1 MCWFECSAVLND
13 VWRSLSLPLRLMCL
27 RVFCRSHRVCRNPI
41 LPWHKL
47 SPEKLAKARLEK
59 ELESKRSVAGCV
71 PRKMAASRL
80 QAASTFNRSQG
91 RPRLPLIGGK
101 KFQSK
106 LGSSAGS
113 GLGLSKVRHL
123 RMPRTGGDDKVCRSV

>member
-1 MCWFECSAVLND
+1 MH
-13 VWRSLSLPLRLMCL
+13 
-27 RVFCRSHRVCRNPI
+27 VFCCSHRVCRNPI

-59 ELESKRSVAGCV
+59 ELEAERSVAGST
-71 PRKMAASRL
+71 PKKMVASRL
-80 QAASTFNRSQG
+80 QTSSAFNRSQG

-106 LGSSAGS
+106 LSSFASS
-113 GLGLSKVRHL
+113 GLGLSKARHL
-123 RMPRTGGDDKVCRSV
+123 RMPRTGSDDKVCCSV